1 MIGSDK
7 IRRYVVTPNRRSE
20 KDPLSLYT
28 AVSITAGG
36 ATALGSLCDELLKM
50 LWFKTRVKSRAD
62 NPASQLLDL
71 PVYDTD

>member
-1 MIGSDK
+1 MSGFWFFNKKLIGVMIGSDK

-50 LWFKTRVKSRAD
+50 L
-62 NPASQLLDL
+62 
-71 PVYDTD
+71 